1 MESHPT
7 LFTFEWSNI
16 SYRSFGQVEG
26 AFSMTSWKLVEAIP
40 EAVPAEVKS
49 SNKVSHSGSF
59 GQRGQGGRGRCT
71 FRK

>member
-1 MESHPT
+1 
-7 LFTFEWSNI
+7 
-16 SYRSFGQVEG
+16 
-26 AFSMTSWKLVEAIP
+26 MTSWKLVEAIP